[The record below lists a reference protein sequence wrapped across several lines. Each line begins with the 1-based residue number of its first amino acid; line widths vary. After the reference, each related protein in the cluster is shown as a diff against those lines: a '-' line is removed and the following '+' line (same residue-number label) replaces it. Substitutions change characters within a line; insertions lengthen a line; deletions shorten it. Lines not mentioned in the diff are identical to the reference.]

1 MKSYRIVL
9 FLDMADENATCTD
22 DALAEVEYMQD
33 LYNEDGPKAEISI
46 SSVTPIESK
55 VT

>member
-1 MKSYRIVL
+1 MKSYRVVL
-9 FLDMADENATCTD
+9 FLDMEDEDATCTD

-33 LYNEDGPKAEISI
+33 LYNEDGPKANVSI
-46 SSVTPIESK
+46 SSVTPTESK